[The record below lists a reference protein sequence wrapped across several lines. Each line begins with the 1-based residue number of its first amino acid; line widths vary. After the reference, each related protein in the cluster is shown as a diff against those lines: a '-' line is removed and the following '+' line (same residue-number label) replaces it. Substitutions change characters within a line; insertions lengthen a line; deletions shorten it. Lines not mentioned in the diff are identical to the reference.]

1 MGLPKI
7 DDEWPPSSPDL
18 NPLDYCIWG
27 MLEPIVNAKQH
38 RSLEE
43 MKRTLI
49 REWEKLPMTVVRD
62 SIGVWRERLKR
73 VVAAGGGRFESNL
86 VRRVPEDHSCLWSNF
101 SFVSRAV
108 VE

>member
-1 MGLPKI
+1 MDINQEWCRANCPEFI
-7 DDEWPPSSPDL
+7 SADEWPPSSPDL

-27 MLEPIVNAKQH
+27 TLEPIVNAKQH

-49 REWEKLPMTVVRD
+49 REQEKLPMTVVRD

-73 VVAAGGGRFESNL
+73 VVAAGGG
-86 VRRVPEDHSCLWSNF
+86 
-101 SFVSRAV
+101 
-108 VE
+108 